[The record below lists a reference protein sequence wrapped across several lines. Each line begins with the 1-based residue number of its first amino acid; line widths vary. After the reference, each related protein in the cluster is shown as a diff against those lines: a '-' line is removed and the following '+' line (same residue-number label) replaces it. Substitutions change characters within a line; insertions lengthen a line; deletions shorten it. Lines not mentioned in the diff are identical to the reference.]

1 MKLIKV
7 IEMKKIL
14 IGILISLG
22 VIAASIT
29 DAGAHQKIPM
39 PKMKPAIIGLTIPV
53 PEMKPTIEIKVAQI
67 PDGNIAPSIGV
78 VEIEELAPYGNTAMV
93 AKVEVEDY
101 SLPIT
106 VAVETEKLPETFIM
120 AEVNYTEKQL
130 YCLAVNIYFEARSE
144 TLDGMMAVTLV
155 TLNRVANE
163 RYPDTIC
170 KVVWQNKQFSW
181 THDGKSDTPMNRRA
195 WEISQTIARTVL
207 NDYTT
212 KDYDF
217 TGGAMWYHAD
227 YVKPK
232 WRKYF
237 QPTTKIGAHIF
248 YARY

>member
-1 MKLIKV
+1 
-7 IEMKKIL
+7 MKKIL

-22 VIAASIT
+22 VIAVSIT
-29 DAGAHQKIPM
+29 DAGAHQKSLTALPMVPKMKPAVIGQTIPV
-39 PKMKPAIIGLTIPV
+39 PKMKPAI
-53 PEMKPTIEIKVAQI
+53 EVAQI
-67 PDGNIAPSIGV
+67 PDGNTAPVIGV

-93 AKVEVEDY
+93 AEVEVEDY
-101 SLPIT
+101 SLPVT
-106 VAVETEKLPETFIM
+106 VAVEAEKLPETFIM

-155 TLNRVANE
+155 TLNRVASN

-181 THDGKSDTPMNRRA
+181 THDGKSDTPRERLS
-195 WEISQTIARTVL
+195 WEISQTVARTVL

-217 TGGAMWYHAD
+217 TDGAMWYHAK
-227 YVKPK
+227 YVKPT
-232 WRKYF
+232 WRKKLDH
-237 QPTTKIGAHIF
+237 TVTVGVHIF
-248 YARY
+248 YAKY